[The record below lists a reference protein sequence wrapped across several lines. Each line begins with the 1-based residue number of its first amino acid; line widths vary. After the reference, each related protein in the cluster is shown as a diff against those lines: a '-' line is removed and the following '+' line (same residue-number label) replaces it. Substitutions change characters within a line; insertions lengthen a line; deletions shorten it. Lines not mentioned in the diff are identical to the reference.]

1 MEGGWEFF
9 YSLLAGDGEGPC
21 RSLMPFE
28 VPAIIIKPERE
39 GPRQW
44 IMPFEVPG
52 LPVVRSAIGL
62 PLVAAPVAHALF
74 LPMGIIFRSLS
85 KSIKTCAHAFKAS
98 RRSSK

>member
-44 IMPFEVPG
+44 IMPFEVPAMPISVKPEREG
-52 LPVVRSAIGL
+52 QHLETVK
-62 PLVAAPVAHALF
+62 
-74 LPMGIIFRSLS
+74 IFPPHVF
-85 KSIKTCAHAFKAS
+85 CANLDWYW
-98 RRSSK
+98 